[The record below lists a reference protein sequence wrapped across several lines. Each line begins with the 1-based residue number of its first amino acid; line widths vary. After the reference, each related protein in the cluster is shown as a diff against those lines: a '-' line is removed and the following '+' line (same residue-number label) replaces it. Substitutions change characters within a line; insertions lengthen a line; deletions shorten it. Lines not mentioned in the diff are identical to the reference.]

1 MSPAMPGKPP
11 IGTPFELPVAKSKH
25 GSLTGACH
33 SRASSSGT
41 AGSIRGKYG
50 HTDLLVYLGKDA

>member
-1 MSPAMPGKPP
+1 MPEWRFRLASRATFG
-11 IGTPFELPVAKSKH
+11 LPVVKSTH
-25 GSLTGACH
+25 GSLADACH

-41 AGSIRGKYG
+41 AGSIRGQYG